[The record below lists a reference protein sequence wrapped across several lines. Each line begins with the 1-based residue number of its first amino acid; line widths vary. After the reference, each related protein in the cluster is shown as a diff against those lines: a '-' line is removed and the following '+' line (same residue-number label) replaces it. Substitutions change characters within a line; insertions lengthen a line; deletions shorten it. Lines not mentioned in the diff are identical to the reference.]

1 MTTPGSGRIEG
12 FESPMSEAARRAAR
26 TASHGRWWLLMGV
39 AALLLVLDQ
48 GVKWVVAANLPLGEG
63 NTVTAWFNLVH
74 VLNPGASFSFLADA
88 GGWQRHALTAVGV
101 AVSVALAVLLW
112 RGVRSRLETAAYVG
126 LIGGA
131 LGNVVDRLR
140 IGAVV
145 DYLDLHWRGMHWPA
159 FNLADIFI
167 VGSAALLMLASFGP
181 RADSSAADR
190 GGAA

>member
-1 MTTPGSGRIEG
+1 MTPAPAGIAQ
-12 FESPMSEAARRAAR
+12 AAVVAASR
-26 TASHGRWWLLMGV
+26 GRWGLLMGV
-39 AALLLVLDQ
+39 AVLLIALDQ
-48 GVKWVVAANLPLGEG
+48 GFKWMVVAGLPLGG
-63 NTVTAWFNLVH
+63 GIAVTAWFNLVH

-101 AVSVALAVLLW
+101 AVSGVLAVLLW

-131 LGNVVDRLR
+131 LGNVVDRVR

-167 VGSAALLMLASFGP
+167 VGSAALLVLASFG
-181 RADSSAADR
+181 SANDARDDDY
-190 GGAA
+190 

>member
-1 MTTPGSGRIEG
+1 MTPAPAGLAE
-12 FESPMSEAARRAAR
+12 PHAAMV
-26 TASHGRWWLLMGV
+26 ASRGRWWLFMGV
-39 AALLLVLDQ
+39 AASLLVLDQ
-48 GVKWVVAANLPLGEG
+48 GVKWAVATNLPLGEG
-63 NTVTAWFNLVH
+63 IAVTDWFNLVH

-101 AVSVALAVLLW
+101 AVSVALAVVLR
-112 RGVRSRLETAAYVG
+112 RGVHSRLEAAAYVG

-167 VGSAALLMLASFGP
+167 VGSAALLMLVSFGSGSAGC
-181 RADSSAADR
+181 RAEREDAT
-190 GGAA
+190 

>member
-1 MTTPGSGRIEG
+1 MMPASVGLV
-12 FESPMSEAARRAAR
+12 ESRAA
-26 TASHGRWWLLMGV
+26 TATTSRDRRWLLMGV
-39 AALLLVLDQ
+39 AALLLMLDQ
-48 GVKWVVAANLPLGEG
+48 GVKWVVAAHLPLGEG
-63 NTVTAWFNLVH
+63 ITVTGWFNLVH

-140 IGAVV
+140 MGAVV

-167 VGSAALLMLASFGP
+167 VGSAALLMLVSFGP
-181 RADSSAADR
+181 KVDPRGVGR
-190 GGAA
+190 GGAT